1 MSLRDMY
8 WLQHDCPMYRCR
20 ICERF
25 FRDPGGTQKV
35 EGFRDQQLSLTDIVC
50 ADCRQVHDGAYS
62 GGR

>member
-1 MSLRDMY
+1 MKRLGHV
-8 WLQHDCPMYRCR
+8 LQNEYPMYRCR

-25 FRDPGGTQKV
+25 FSDPGGTRT
-35 EGFRDQQLSLTDIVC
+35 EGLRGQQLSLADIVC